1 MSNVEYSHLL
11 FEISQRLDLLD
22 QHEHLLFMCRRYL
35 ASRPE
40 DIPDA
45 LSLFREL
52 EEQNNLAIDQVE
64 LLKELLKGFG
74 EWSSFQ
80 KVETFEYKRK
90 DYKEL
95 LEQISRAL
103 DESNQLQQLIS
114 VCTAK
119 ETLDE
124 NERNTQTA
132 RILFEKLESRGL
144 FEFGRLDFLKGI
156 LLGIERQDL
165 VRKVQDF
172 EKRRIDEDEFERRK
186 AQARSIV
193 AAARVVG
200 GRVIGVLNMKTV
212 FGVAAAGIT
221 LLTVR
226 EILTRWSTYDQ
237 LVTCF
242 QGCVLPAG
250 SRLIEVSQ
258 GCVCFTIQVDNLTGL
273 TALWNMY
280 EDGTLRER
288 LFKFFVTDEM
298 KTRAGGEENVELTV
312 TIEKAEYEKAY
323 FELVQEADGNQKR
336 PPERGVRRH
345 SDSVLSL
352 PPRTAEN
359 SLITIAQL
367 KNQVKSLEERI
378 EAVETQMVP
387 FEKGPAKVPGRKCE
401 HSDSVISTTPN
412 EDETLQV
419 KVKRLENDVQLL
431 KERAESQEK
440 QMTRLSREFFG
451 TRMATEIIPAEE
463 GN

>member
-132 RILFEKLESRGL
+132 LILFEKLERRGL
-144 FEFGRLDFLKGI
+144 FAFGRLDFLKGI

-165 VRKVQDF
+165 VKKVQDF

-186 AQARSIV
+186 GNDYLVLCNFYFAAFFAGKYLRVFAQIASI
-193 AAARVVG
+193 
-200 GRVIGVLNMKTV
+200 
-212 FGVAAAGIT
+212 
-221 LLTVR
+221 
-226 EILTRWSTYDQ
+226 E
-237 LVTCF
+237 
-242 QGCVLPAG
+242 
-250 SRLIEVSQ
+250 
-258 GCVCFTIQVDNLTGL
+258 
-273 TALWNMY
+273 
-280 EDGTLRER
+280 
-288 LFKFFVTDEM
+288 
-298 KTRAGGEENVELTV
+298 
-312 TIEKAEYEKAY
+312 
-323 FELVQEADGNQKR
+323 
-336 PPERGVRRH
+336 
-345 SDSVLSL
+345 
-352 PPRTAEN
+352 
-359 SLITIAQL
+359 
-367 KNQVKSLEERI
+367 
-378 EAVETQMVP
+378 
-387 FEKGPAKVPGRKCE
+387 
-401 HSDSVISTTPN
+401 
-412 EDETLQV
+412 
-419 KVKRLENDVQLL
+419 
-431 KERAESQEK
+431 
-440 QMTRLSREFFG
+440 
-451 TRMATEIIPAEE
+451 
-463 GN
+463 